1 MRGCSVPK
9 KQPEEKVKLQ
19 KLRDIPPES
28 FLSTGIEE
36 LDKMIGGGWPR
47 KRISQ
52 VAGVPGSGKSYL
64 LAKTMASMD
73 GKALYVDTEFA
84 LNKDRLES
92 LGVDLDKMDYLPSS
106 KLEEV
111 TTFIIDNV
119 QDYDL
124 IVIDTL
130 ARLTPMSVLEN
141 DMGTPPIALAA
152 RMISQFDAL
161 LRPKLFKSNCAVV
174 GINQVRA
181 NMGYGQAE
189 TKAAGG
195 FAWLHAIDLSLKI
208 ARKSNK
214 THSHMATIKIDKSRV
229 GHPFKSIDIE
239 VTY

>member
-1 MRGCSVPK
+1 MAK
-9 KQPEEKVKLQ
+9 KSEEKLKIQ

-28 FLSTGIEE
+28 YLSTGIEE
-36 LDKMIGGGWPR
+36 LDELIGGGWPR

-52 VAGVPGSGKSYL
+52 IAGVPGSGKSYL
-64 LAKTMASMD
+64 LAMTMASMKENE
-73 GKALYVDTEFA
+73 KALYVDTEFA
-84 LNKDRLES
+84 LNKERLEQ
-92 LGVDLDKMDYLPSS
+92 LGVDLDRMDYLPSS

-119 QDYDL
+119 NDYDL

-130 ARLTPMSVLEN
+130 ARLTPMTVLDN
-141 DMGTPPIALAA
+141 DMATPPIALAA

-161 LRPKLFKSNCAVV
+161 LRPKLFNSNCAVV

-181 NMGYGQAE
+181 NMGYGNAE

-214 THSHMATIKIDKSRV
+214 THSHVSTIKIDKSRV
-229 GHPFKSIDIE
+229 GHPFKAIEIE
-239 VTY
+239 VKY